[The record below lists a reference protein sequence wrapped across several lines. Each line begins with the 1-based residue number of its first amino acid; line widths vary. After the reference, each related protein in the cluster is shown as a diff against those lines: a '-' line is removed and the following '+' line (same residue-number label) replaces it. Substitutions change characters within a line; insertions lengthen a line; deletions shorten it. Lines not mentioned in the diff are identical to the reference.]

1 MSYDKNSSKKT
12 MNKRPNNSTVPSRK
26 KKKKNK
32 KKIILLSIIFLMLFA
47 VVSGGTYVFFIL
59 SKINTQKIDKDLN
72 SLGISD
78 DKFHDDVVNIALF
91 GIDGRTKNE
100 RGRSD
105 ATMVASFDKKHKKI
119 KLTSIMRDSY
129 VSIDGHGEDKLN
141 HAYAFGGPQ
150 LAIKTL
156 NQNFGLNIKD
166 YISVNFEDLA
176 HIIDNLGGVKINI
189 KDYEVKYVND
199 YVKDVSLV
207 TGLAG
212 NPISGAGEQTLS
224 GVQAV
229 AYSRIRY
236 VGDGDYERTQR
247 QRTILEGLFNK
258 INALPASK
266 LPSVISNLLPYVE
279 TSLTTTDL
287 ISLGTQIL
295 SSGISDMEQ
304 ERFPTDEH
312 SEGKIFRRTPNS
324 TAQWYLTFDKE
335 ITKKQIFNYIN
346 EDIKPVN

>member
-1 MSYDKNSSKKT
+1 MSDDKNSFRKTVKKQS
-12 MNKRPNNSTVPSRK
+12 NNSNRPPKRKRK
-26 KKKKNK
+26 KGKKKA
-32 KKIILLSIIFLMLFA
+32 ILWSIMFLILFA
-47 VVSGGTYVFFIL
+47 IVSGGTYIFSIL
-59 SKINTQKIDKDLN
+59 SKVNTQKIDKNLD
-72 SLGISD
+72 SLGISN
-78 DKFHDDVVNIALF
+78 DKFHDDVINIALF

-166 YISVNFEDLA
+166 CISVNFEDLA
-176 HIIDNLGGVKINI
+176 HIIDKLDGVKINI

-207 TGLAG
+207 TGLPG
-212 NPISGAGEQTLS
+212 TPIKGPGEQTLS

-236 VGDGDYERTQR
+236 AGDGDYERTQR

-266 LPSVISNLLPYVE
+266 LPGVISDLLPYVE
-279 TSLTTTDL
+279 TSLTPTDL

-295 SSGISDMEQ
+295 SSGIKDMEQ
-304 ERFPTDEH
+304 ERFPTDNH
-312 SEGKIFRRTPNS
+312 SEGKMFKRTPNS

-335 ITKKQIFNYIN
+335 ITKEQIFNYIN

>member
-12 MNKRPNNSTVPSRK
+12 MNKQSDNSNRLSRK
-26 KKKKNK
+26 KRKKSKKKT
-32 KKIILLSIIFLMLFA
+32 IFLSILFLMLFA
-47 VVSGGTYVFFIL
+47 VVTGGTYVFSL
-59 SKINTQKIDKDLN
+59 LGKINTQKIDKDLD

-78 DKFHDDVVNIALF
+78 DKFHDDVINIALF

-100 RGRSD
+100 KGRSD

-176 HIIDNLGGVKINI
+176 HIIDKLGGVKINV

-212 NPISGAGEQTLS
+212 SPISGAGEQTLS

-236 VGDGDYERTQR
+236 AGDGDYERTQR

-266 LPSVISNLLPYVE
+266 LPGVISDLLPYVE
-279 TSLTTTDL
+279 TSLTPTDL
-287 ISLGTQIL
+287 LSLGTQIL

-304 ERFPTDEH
+304 ERFPTDKY
-312 SEGKIFRRTPNS
+312 SEGKTFRRTPNS

-346 EDIKPVN
+346 EDIKPIN